1 MDKIE
6 AIKKLLADLDMP
18 VAQQSD
24 LCALTILAMGGIK
37 GEDNFSDATNEWIR
51 IHDVIAFVNAGK
63 ATLI

>member
-37 GEDNFSDATNEWIR
+37 AEDNFSDATNE
-51 IHDVIAFVNAGK
+51 
-63 ATLI
+63 LEYMM